1 MTEWLACSG
10 EARCFTL
17 SSTIIKCTLQTHS
30 FRPTVT
36 QAAAFDVSLRRS
48 HFWRGSLS
56 YHLIHVSNTL
66 QPDTATILS
75 NLTYGR
81 QPLYYYPVTG
91 YPQVCSFPWPSCLSY
106 LTDRLDQ
113 KLPGDLG
120 RFPVYKRSR
129 CIRVKNWL
137 NIFLSFNTIDFSVCK
152 LTLAVILKTWYI
164 VGDDYF

>member
-17 SSTIIKCTLQTHS
+17 SSTIIKCSLQTHS

-113 KLPGDLG
+113 KLPDLG
-120 RFPVYKRSR
+120 RSREISSLQKKPVYSSKE
-129 CIRVKNWL
+129 
-137 NIFLSFNTIDFSVCK
+137 
-152 LTLAVILKTWYI
+152 LTKYI
-164 VGDDYF
+164 SLFQYNRLFGMQVNSCCDT

>member
-1 MTEWLACSG
+1 MFYSFFKT
-10 EARCFTL
+10 T
-17 SSTIIKCTLQTHS
+17 IKCSLQTHS
-30 FRPTVT
+30 FRLTVI

-66 QPDTATILS
+66 QPDTATVLS

-91 YPQVCSFPWPSCLSY
+91 YPQVCSFPWPSCLSH

-120 RFPVYKRSR
+120 
-129 CIRVKNWL
+129 
-137 NIFLSFNTIDFSVCK
+137 DFQFTKEASV
-152 LTLAVILKTWYI
+152 
-164 VGDDYF
+164 FE